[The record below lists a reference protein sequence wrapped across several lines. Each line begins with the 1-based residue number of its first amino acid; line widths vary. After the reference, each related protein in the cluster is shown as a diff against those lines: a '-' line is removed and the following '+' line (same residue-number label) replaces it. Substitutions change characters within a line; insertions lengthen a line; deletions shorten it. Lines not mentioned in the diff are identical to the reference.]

1 MADFF
6 KIGQAAYG
14 GGADASKAIGE
25 GLEKGR
31 QVFMAYL
38 EGQKAK
44 REKADNITKQYLAQ
58 IPNVNAITKIPEWMR
73 ADVNNYL
80 VSEKQKYAEVSK
92 QLGSMSSSDPA
103 YMDAVSELQNIKNN
117 FAYLN
122 DQLNQFQEDSKQYV
136 LDVDNDKISEGFK
149 NGEADK
155 YNKTA
160 AVYTGDAKLTI
171 RNGNLFFNVDG
182 KSFNYS
188 RGEIGDYFKKNFGSQ
203 TTLLNLA
210 KQVETDARKG
220 FTFES
225 SRKRYEGEI
234 DAVLNKGGKE
244 AVLSMVYDTNPE
256 FITGGGLQTPEIET
270 AILTEN
276 YDEAARLVKQE
287 LMTGIETEHASIYEP
302 PAPEFNKPTEGD
314 KKYARNTDNIIA
326 AAEQMYLN
334 GKLPD
339 TLPGLTE
346 IPINSR
352 EYVINSQIDAQNKA
366 IAEGNLLKNDAL
378 TKEELESQYTAPY
391 YTLDLRPIKS
401 IRQAINIAY
410 GADDNQIKSA
420 LSALSSLEEYD
431 ASKLLFSTQPNLDTP
446 EDTSEDPI
454 KLPPPPDKKTEITQ
468 TIQLRGKYAYAK
480 NYLDDM
486 KKLIEEANAYK
497 KTRSRTGRDYK
508 PKDKEERN
516 LKIEQIKDFES
527 ALKREFPNLDL
538 SNIQIP
544 K

>member
-80 VSEKQKYAEVSK
+80 VSEKQKYSEVSK
-92 QLGSMSSSDPA
+92 RLGSMSSSDPA

-270 AILTEN
+270 ALLTEN

-287 LMTGIETEHASIYEP
+287 LMTGIEAEHASIYQPPEP
-302 PAPEFNKPTEGD
+302 PKTKLTSQQEAQNRAIEAYNTIMENPVEYAKTKLRGGFKSAEGD
-314 KKYARNTDNIIA
+314 SKITLEIA
-326 AAEQMYLN
+326 GEEKTYN
-334 GKLPD
+334 
-339 TLPGLTE
+339 
-346 IPINSR
+346 
-352 EYVINSQIDAQNKA
+352 
-366 IAEGNLLKNDAL
+366 LKNQDQFLEFMEVARENSGIATGNSEGAEL
-378 TKEELESQYTAPY
+378 TRNEFFNL
-391 YTLDLRPIKS
+391 IK
-401 IRQAINIAY
+401 N
-410 GADDNQIKSA
+410 K
-420 LSALSSLEEYD
+420 SLEVSRFYKTKAKERKKGVERLREQLMPQFFAPQTLSD
-431 ASKLLFSTQPNLDTP
+431 L
-446 EDTSEDPI
+446 PI
-454 KLPPPPDKKTEITQ
+454 
-468 TIQLRGKYAYAK
+468 
-480 NYLDDM
+480 
-486 KKLIEEANAYK
+486 
-497 KTRSRTGRDYK
+497 
-508 PKDKEERN
+508 
-516 LKIEQIKDFES
+516 LK
-527 ALKREFPNLDL
+527 
-538 SNIQIP
+538 
-544 K
+544 

>member
-14 GGADASKAIGE
+14 GGAEASKAIGE

-270 AILTEN
+270 ALLTEN

-287 LMTGIETEHASIYEP
+287 LMTGIEAEHASIYQPPEP
-302 PAPEFNKPTEGD
+302 LKT
-314 KKYARNTDNIIA
+314 
-326 AAEQMYLN
+326 
-334 GKLPD
+334 KL
-339 TLPGLTE
+339 T
-346 IPINSR
+346 SR
-352 EYVINSQIDAQNKA
+352 Q
-366 IAEGNLLKNDAL
+366 
-378 TKEELESQYTAPY
+378 ESQQ
-391 YTLDLRPIKS
+391 S
-401 IRQAINIAY
+401 AIDVFNTII
-410 GADDNQIKSA
+410 Q
-420 LSALSSLEEYD
+420 
-431 ASKLLFSTQPNLDTP
+431 
-446 EDTSEDPI
+446 DPV
-454 KLPPPPDKKTEITQ
+454 
-468 TIQLRGKYAYAK
+468 AYAK
-480 NYLDDM
+480 TKLRGNFKEGKGNIITLIIDDKDKRFDL
-486 KKLIEEANAYK
+486 KKGDQFMEFMDIIAKNSNQLTGTAAATQEAN
-497 KTRSRTGRDYK
+497 
-508 PKDKEERN
+508 
-516 LKIEQIKDFES
+516 
-527 ALKREFPNLDL
+527 REFYKITLNAKNMLDERQEGFERMQQKYLPQFFAPETL
-538 SNIQIP
+538 SDLPTTFN
-544 K
+544 

>member
-14 GGADASKAIGE
+14 GGAAASKAIGE
-25 GLEKGR
+25 GLQKS
-31 QVFMAYL
+31 QQIFMAYL
-38 EGQKAK
+38 SQQKAK

-122 DQLNQFQEDSKQYV
+122 DQLNQFQEDSKQYA
-136 LDVDNDKISEGFK
+136 LDVDNGKISDGFK
-149 NGEADK
+149 DGQTDK
-155 YNKTA
+155 YDKTA
-160 AVYTGDAKLTI
+160 AVYTGNAKLDI

-225 SRKRYEGEI
+225 ARKRYEGEI

-244 AVLSMVYDTNPE
+244 AILSMVYDTNPE
-256 FITGGGLQTPEIET
+256 FITGGGLKTPDIQ
-270 AILTEN
+270 AALLTEN

-287 LMTGIETEHASIYEP
+287 LMRGIESEHASIYK
-302 PAPEFNKPTEGD
+302 APELPKTKLTSEQEAKNRAIEAYNTIMENPVEYAKTKLRGGFKSVEGD
-314 KKYARNTDNIIA
+314 SKITLEIGGEEKTYNLENQDQFLEFMEVARENSGIATGTSEGAELARNEFFDLI
-326 AAEQMYLN
+326 
-334 GKLPD
+334 K
-339 TLPGLTE
+339 
-346 IPINSR
+346 
-352 EYVINSQIDAQNKA
+352 NK
-366 IAEGNLLKNDAL
+366 
-378 TKEELESQYTAPY
+378 
-391 YTLDLRPIKS
+391 
-401 IRQAINIAY
+401 
-410 GADDNQIKSA
+410 
-420 LSALSSLEEYD
+420 SLEVSRFYKAKAKER
-431 ASKLLFSTQPNLDTP
+431 K
-446 EDTSEDPI
+446 EGV
-454 KLPPPPDKKTEITQ
+454 KTMQAEMVQ
-468 TIQLRGKYAYAK
+468 QMFVPKSLRI
-480 NYLDDM
+480 N
-486 KKLIEEANAYK
+486 
-497 KTRSRTGRDYK
+497 T
-508 PKDKEERN
+508 
-516 LKIEQIKDFES
+516 DF
-527 ALKREFPNLDL
+527 A
-538 SNIQIP
+538 Q
-544 K
+544 